1 MSDSSSPT
9 TLTFE
14 AGYDRLQ
21 QVATRLN
28 EENVPVSEMCDLFAE
43 GKGLEQALTGYLDGQ
58 RARVDAIQNGDG
70 VRQFTIV
77 STAAAATGAPGEQP
91 A

>member
-1 MSDSSSPT
+1 M
-9 TLTFE
+9 TFE
-14 AGYDRLQ
+14 SGYDRLQ

-43 GKGLEQALTGYLDGQ
+43 GKGLEQALTAYLDQQ
-58 RARVDAIQNGDG
+58 RARVEAIQNGEG

-77 STAAAATGAPGEQP
+77 SAPTASANA
-91 A
+91 

>member
-1 MSDSSSPT
+1 MTQT
-9 TLTFE
+9 TTPAAVTFE

-21 QVATRLN
+21 RVAERLN

-43 GKGLEQALTGYLDGQ
+43 GKGLEQALTGYLDSQ
-58 RARVDAIQNGDG
+58 RARVDAIQAGEG

-77 STAAAATGAPGEQP
+77 SAADSAPAAT
-91 A
+91 